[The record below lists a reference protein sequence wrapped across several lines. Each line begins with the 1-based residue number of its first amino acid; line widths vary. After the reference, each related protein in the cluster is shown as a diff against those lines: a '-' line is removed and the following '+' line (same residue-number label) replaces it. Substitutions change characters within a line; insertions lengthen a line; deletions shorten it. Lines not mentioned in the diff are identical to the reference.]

1 MKLFWVTTDDHD
13 EDWFVV
19 ASSPKKAERFFENY
33 EGYGPGY
40 ADAEEILDIPDNT
53 SPEEGWASNELLLEL
68 GAIFIMKGDT
78 RVVEIGGRRFIEGML
93 EAIVNEVT
101 DDLFEM
107 LRNERPNKTKKSKP
121 Q

>member
-19 ASSPKKAERFFENY
+19 ASSPKKAAHYFENY
-33 EGYGPGY
+33 EGYGPGD
-40 ADAEEILDIPDNT
+40 ADAEEKLDILDKIST
-53 SPEEGWASNELLLEL
+53 ETGWPSDELLLEL
-68 GAIFIMKGDT
+68 GARFLMKGDT
-78 RVVEIGGRRFIEGML
+78 RIMEIGGRRFIEGML

-101 DDLFEM
+101 DDMFEM

>member
-19 ASSPKKAERFFENY
+19 ASSPKKAARYFENY
-33 EGYGPGY
+33 EGYGPGE
-40 ADAEEILDIPDNT
+40 ATAEQILDIPENIPAET
-53 SPEEGWASNELLLEL
+53 GWPSSELLLEL

-101 DDLFEM
+101 DDLFEI